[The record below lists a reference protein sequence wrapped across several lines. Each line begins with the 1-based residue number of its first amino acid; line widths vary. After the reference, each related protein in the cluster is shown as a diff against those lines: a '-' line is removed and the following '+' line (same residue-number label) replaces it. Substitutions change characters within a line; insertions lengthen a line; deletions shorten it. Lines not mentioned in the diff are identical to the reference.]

1 MPKNI
6 EPTLKLISKYVSLEM
21 NENFLNPEYQRA
33 YSWDTDQCKKLW
45 QDIETFIES
54 GGKDPYF
61 FGTII
66 IDCSHSDK
74 LSLID
79 GQQRTTTFLL
89 LLKALL
95 IRLNMT
101 LKNIST
107 DEETE
112 GLRTSLTS
120 NRNKIIKILYK
131 VEDESIPQ
139 VLKNPELFNNRVI
152 LENVSINELFPDEV
166 SKILRAVDF
175 DQAER
180 TTHIFSHKQK
190 LNKYTNQF
198 RNFKFFYDE
207 LGRKSQTELNTFSK
221 IFLEKCQVIEIRSWQ
236 IEQSI
241 TMFNSLNSTG
251 MPLTDSDIISA
262 QLYSKS
268 KENRNIF
275 NEEWEK
281 INKLCSFLDASG
293 VASLDSVLQQ
303 FMYIIRAEKIVETTT
318 PGLRRFYTDIRKDLL
333 EEPLEVCKNLY
344 KIAKSWEVVKDYPLV
359 KLILKFNEN
368 AKLYLASYLYRFDT
382 DKLNEQDINKFCIC
396 LIRLFTLLE
405 LSDTVYSST
414 KFKTFLFGQNPHMID
429 PDFSTDKLEENFTN
443 HIRNTWN
450 PDEVEESILEYNGN
464 LLVFLYEYL
473 ECKDKGVRFNFHNDV
488 NIEHI
493 MPRSG
498 RNISTIQ
505 RDAQIDT
512 REEFEAVVNKLGNK
526 LLLEADINRSI
537 SNEWFKT
544 KKQTSIKDKT
554 GYRDSHYQ
562 VSREMSVLSQDN
574 WTRNDIENFT
584 RKISQRITKFIFGE
598 D

>member
-6 EPTLKLISKYVSLEM
+6 EPTLKLISQYVSLEM

-33 YSWDTDQCKKLW
+33 YSWDTDQCAKLW

-66 IDCSHSDK
+66 IDCSYSNK

-95 IRLNMT
+95 LRLNMT

-112 GLRTSLTS
+112 GLRTSLVS

-139 VLKNPELFNNRVI
+139 VLKNPELFNDRVI

-166 SKILRAVDF
+166 SKILGSVDY

-180 TTHIFSHKQK
+180 ETYKFSHKQK

-268 KENRNIF
+268 HENRDIF

-281 INKLCSFLDASG
+281 INKLCSDLDELGIVSI
-293 VASLDSVLQQ
+293 DSALQQ
-303 FMYIIRAEKIVETTT
+303 LMYIIRAEKVVETTT

-333 EEPLEVCKNLY
+333 EQPLEVCKNLY
-344 KIAKSWEVVKDYPLV
+344 KIAKSWEIVKDYPVV

-368 AKLYLASYLYRFDT
+368 AKLYLASYLYRFET
-382 DKLNEQDINKFCIC
+382 DKLSEENINKFCVS

-414 KFKTFLFGQNPHMID
+414 KFKTFLFGQNPFMID
-429 PDFSTDKLEENFTN
+429 PHYSTDKIEENFTN

-450 PDEVEESILEYNGN
+450 PGEVQESILEYNRN

-473 ECKDKGVRFNFHNDV
+473 ECRDKGVRFNFHNDV

-505 RDAQIDT
+505 RDAQIET
-512 REEFEAVVNKLGNK
+512 REEFDNVVNKLGNK

-544 KKQTSIKDKT
+544 KKQTSIKHKT
-554 GYRDSHYQ
+554 GYQNSHYQ
-562 VSREMSVLSQDN
+562 VAREMSELSQDN

-584 RKISQRITKFIFGE
+584 QKISQRITRFIF
-598 D
+598 DKD

>member
-6 EPTLKLISKYVSLEM
+6 EPNLKLISKYLSLEM

-33 YSWDTDQCKKLW
+33 YSWDTEQCNKLW

-54 GGKDPYF
+54 DGKEEYF

-66 IDCSHSDK
+66 IDCSHSNK
-74 LSLID
+74 MSLID

-95 IRLNMT
+95 IQLNIT
-101 LKNIST
+101 LENISS

-112 GLRTSLTS
+112 GLKTSLVS
-120 NRNKIIKILYK
+120 NRNTIIKILYK
-131 VEDESIPQ
+131 VEDESIPK
-139 VLKNPELFNNRVI
+139 VLKNPELFSNKII

-166 SKILRAVDF
+166 SKILSAVDF
-175 DQAER
+175 DQAEKN
-180 TTHIFSHKQK
+180 THKFPHKQK

-207 LGRKSQTELNTFSK
+207 LGRKSQTQLNTFSK
-221 IFLEKCQVIEIRSWQ
+221 IFLNKCQVIEIRSWQ

-251 MPLTDSDIISA
+251 LPLTDSDIISA

-268 KENRNIF
+268 HENRDIF
-275 NEEWEK
+275 NQEWEK
-281 INKLCSFLDASG
+281 INKLCSLLEASG
-293 VASLDSVLQQ
+293 IVSLDSVLQQ
-303 FMYIIRAEKIVETTT
+303 LMYIIRAEKVVETTT

-333 EEPLEVCKNLY
+333 EHPLDLCKNLH
-344 KIAKSWEVVKDYPLV
+344 KIAKSWEVVKDYPVV
-359 KLILKFNEN
+359 KLLLKFNEN
-368 AKLYLASYLYRFDT
+368 TKLYLASYLYRFDIDT
-382 DKLNEQDINKFCIC
+382 LSEKDIDKFCLC
-396 LIRLFTLLE
+396 LVRLFTLLE
-405 LSDTVYSST
+405 LSDMVYSST

-429 PDFSTDKLEENFTN
+429 PDFSTDRLEENFTQ
-443 HIRNTWN
+443 HIRNTWTL
-450 PDEVEESILEYNGN
+450 DEVSESILEYNRN
-464 LLVFLYEYL
+464 SLVFLYEYL
-473 ECKDKGVRFNFHNDV
+473 ECKDKGVPFYFNDDV

-505 RDAQIDT
+505 RDAQIGT
-512 REEFEAVVNKLGNK
+512 KEEFEAVVNKLGNK

-544 KKQTSIKDKT
+544 KKQTSIKHKT
-554 GYRDSHYQ
+554 GYQDSHYQ
-562 VSREMSVLSQDN
+562 VAKEMSNLSQDN

-584 RKISQRITKFIFGE
+584 QKISQRITKFIFDGY
-598 D
+598 